1 MARGVRKLIE
11 DAVPSPLLTAL
22 LSVYHYALAALGAIL
37 YNLPSREILTIGVTG
52 TKGKTS
58 VTEMLNAILEEA
70 GYTTALMNSI
80 RFKSAG
86 KSKPNLTRMSMA
98 GRMSIQKFLRS
109 AVDAGCAVAILEMTS
124 EGARQHRQRF
134 IDLDALVF
142 TNLAPEHI
150 ESHGSYEAYRDA
162 KFEIGRQLARSR
174 KRPRTMAANA
184 DDRESARYLTLPV
197 ENALPFTLSSHQ
209 PYGADEHG
217 GFFTFDDTKISIHL
231 PGDFSLKN
239 ALAAAV
245 VARALGI
252 SGSTIAR
259 ALDKLQTIPGRAEEV
274 QAGQEFTVVVDY
286 AHTPDSLK
294 AIYDAYTS
302 PSMALG
308 TKRKLICVLGAT
320 GGGRDTWKRP
330 VMGRIAGGYCDAVI
344 LTDEDPYDEDPQK
357 ILEDVAHGMP
367 VRAGGGKRPEII
379 VDRRLA
385 MRRAFEL
392 AREFTLRPFDKTQ
405 GRPEELEGR
414 QARGNQNGVT
424 VLITG
429 KGTDPSVC
437 GKNGLRTPW
446 SDAGVAREELERL
459 LKAPGI

>member
-1 MARGVRKLIE
+1 MVRRVRTFVE
-11 DAVPSPLLTAL
+11 AAVPDPVLTVL
-22 LSVYHYALAALGAIL
+22 LSLYHYGLAALGAAL
-37 YNLPSREILTIGVTG
+37 YNFPSRELLVIGVTG

-58 VTEMLNAILEEA
+58 VTELLSAILEEA
-70 GYTTALMNSI
+70 GYTVALMNSI
-80 RFKSAG
+80 RFKTGGESE
-86 KSKPNLTRMSMA
+86 PNRTRMSMA
-98 GRMSIQKFLRS
+98 GRMFIQKFLRG

-174 KRPRTMAANA
+174 KRPRTIVANA

-197 ENALPFTLSSHQ
+197 EAALPFMLSSHQ
-209 PYGADEHG
+209 PYSADEHG
-217 GFFTFDDTKISIHL
+217 GFFTFDDTKISVHL
-231 PGDFSLKN
+231 PGEFSLKN

-252 SGSTIAR
+252 RGSMIAR
-259 ALDKLQTIPGRAEEV
+259 ALDTVKKIPGRAEEID
-274 QAGQEFTVVVDY
+274 AGQPFAVVVDY

-294 AIYDAYTS
+294 ALYDAYG
-302 PSMALG
+302 AL
-308 TKRKLICVLGAT
+308 RKICVLGAT

-330 VMGRIAGGYCDAVI
+330 VMGRIANECCDTVI

-357 ILEDVAHGMP
+357 IIGDIAHGMP
-367 VRAGGGKRPEII
+367 ARTGAAREPEIVI
-379 VDRRLA
+379 DRRAA

-392 AREFTLRPFDKTQ
+392 AYEY
-405 GRPEELEGR
+405 
-414 QARGNQNGVT
+414 ARGQT
-424 VLITG
+424 ESAQHKIAVLITG

-437 GKNGLRTPW
+437 GKNGLQTPW
-446 SDAGVAREELERL
+446 SDAGVAREELERFS
-459 LKAPGI
+459 KAGGYTRVS

>member
-1 MARGVRKLIE
+1 MARSVRTFVE
-11 DAVPSPLLTAL
+11 AAVPDPILARM
-22 LSVYHYALAALGAIL
+22 LSVYHYGLAALGAAL
-37 YNLPSREILTIGVTG
+37 YNLPSRELLVIGVTG

-58 VTEMLNAILEEA
+58 VTEMLSAILEEA
-70 GYTTALMNSI
+70 GFTTAVMNSI
-80 RFKSAG
+80 RFKTADE
-86 KSKPNLTRMSMA
+86 SKPNLTRMSMA
-98 GRMSIQKFLRS
+98 GRMFIQKFLRG
-109 AVDAGCAVAILEMTS
+109 AVDAGCTVAILEMTS

-174 KRPRTMAANA
+174 KRPRTIVANA

-197 ENALPFTLSSHQ
+197 ESALPFTLSSHE

-231 PGDFSLKN
+231 PGEFSLKN

-245 VARALGI
+245 VARALGVR
-252 SGSTIAR
+252 GSTIAH
-259 ALDKLQTIPGRAEEV
+259 ALDKVKKIPGRAEEIDV
-274 QAGQEFTVVVDY
+274 GQPFTVVVDY

-302 PSMALG
+302 PSTSLG
-308 TKRKLICVLGAT
+308 VKRKLICVLGAT

-330 VMGRIAGGYCDAVI
+330 VMGRIAHEQCDTVI

-357 ILEDVAHGMP
+357 IIEDIAHGMP
-367 VRAGGGKRPEII
+367 AGAGGQKKPEVIL
-379 VDRRLA
+379 DRRRA

-392 AREFTLRPFDKTQ
+392 AHEY
-405 GRPEELEGR
+405 
-414 QARGNQNGVT
+414 ARGQTGGAQNKIA

-437 GKNGLRTPW
+437 GKNGLQTPW
-446 SDAGVAREELERL
+446 SDAGVAREELEQL
-459 LKAPGI
+459 SKTHGYIPVT